1 MFKPTKPKLIGICGG
16 SASGKTSISDELRV
30 LMGSVEVISMDNYF
44 TTTNYKVNMSR
55 EEYLRTHN
63 FDSLESFNVDLFVD
77 HLRLLCAGKSV
88 SMPLYDYS
96 TSTYIGS
103 KTIYPSN
110 YILVDGILLLASE
123 KIRNCLDLKIYV
135 DCNKDIRYS
144 RRLRRDTKERG
155 ASYDIVKQQLN
166 TYVKEMHNI
175 LIEPNKIYANIL
187 IDNSESLNNKEF
199 QIKVYELY
207 ETIKRK
213 FREIDLLSGN
223 YAEMC

>member
-44 TTTNYKVNMSR
+44 TTSNYKANMSR

-88 SMPLYDYS
+88 QMPIYDYS

-155 ASYDIVKQQLN
+155 ASYDIVKQQLD
-166 TYVKEMHNI
+166 TYVKEMHYI
-175 LIEPNKIYANIL
+175 FIEPNKLFANII
-187 IDNSESLNNKEF
+187 IDNSESLNERDFKK
-199 QIKVYELY
+199 KVFELY
-207 ETIKRK
+207 ETVKRK
-213 FREIDLLSGN
+213 FKEIDLLTGN
-223 YAEMC
+223 YEEMC